1 LSPACRPDRGGTQ
14 AVTSSGSSVAHEDN
28 EAAHPFEH
36 HLNEGLRVGVAVTAN
51 RLDIRTE
58 LALLELAPR
67 ERPSHVD
74 LSLTPRR

>member
-1 LSPACRPDRGGTQ
+1 MEGRAGRVPGLNRLSPAFRPDRGGTQ

-28 EAAHPFEH
+28 EVHPFEH

-58 LALLELAPR
+58 LALLELAPA
-67 ERPSHVD
+67 
-74 LSLTPRR
+74 